1 MRDNLIDFEIMRNK
15 KIEENYRKEKEKE
28 REEKRMKNTE
38 LFREVVE
45 KKMID
50 LTFDEMMIY
59 NEVGVVCSFIVEG
72 MYSMCIATF
81 RDQMYVIN
89 NIGGKFEYIG
99 KLEDVISKGV
109 FGGK

>member
-15 KIEENYRKEKEKE
+15 KIEEKHRKEKEKE

-38 LFREVVE
+38 LFKEVVE

-99 KLEDVISKGV
+99 KLEDIISKGV